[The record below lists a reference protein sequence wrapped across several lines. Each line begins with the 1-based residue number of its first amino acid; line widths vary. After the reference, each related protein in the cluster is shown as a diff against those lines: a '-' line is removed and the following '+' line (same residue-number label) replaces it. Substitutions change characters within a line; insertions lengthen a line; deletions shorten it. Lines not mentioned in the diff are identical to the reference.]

1 VDYTCD
7 KLGFLNPL
15 LIQFLGETVL
25 FRITWLIC
33 LAVHDAKD
41 DEDETQEAHGRC
53 QLDTTETENLWIE
66 EFLCTSA
73 SAHKYEANDD
83 DNHADGQENVILFSE
98 G

>member
-1 VDYTCD
+1 MFMGKTALFL
-7 KLGFLNPL
+7 LGCL
-15 LIQFLGETVL
+15 L
-25 FRITWLIC
+25 C
-33 LAVHDAKD
+33 LVVHDTKD

-53 QLDTTETENLWIE
+53 QLDTTETENLWIK